1 METTLKRALAIL
13 LGGLAATAL
22 LLPAAHAQSDYPTR
36 PVTLINPYAPGG
48 PADTLAR
55 ELASRLK
62 DRLGQPVVVENKAGS
77 GAMVG
82 TGYVAR
88 AKPDGYTLLMGTSP
102 GMVVGPLIERA
113 TYDGLKDFDLV
124 GLVANQ
130 PVVLVANA
138 KLGINTMQDLLDRAR
153 KQPGKLNF
161 ASAGTGGP
169 THLAGELLR
178 RRAGIEITHVPYK
191 GAAPALQDLIGGQVE
206 LGMLS
211 ASPVLPFVKDGRL
224 KAIAYTG
231 AKRSSLL
238 PDVPTMAEAGIKN
251 WNEVSTW
258 YALAAPRGTPPA
270 IIEKLSSA
278 LTAINAEPE
287 HQRFL
292 AQQDGSIDNMTP
304 AEVTAFAQK
313 DKTAMTELL
322 GALDMLAK

>member
-1 METTLKRALAIL
+1 MKRALAIL

-22 LLPAAHAQSDYPTR
+22 LLPAAHAQSDYPSR

-113 TYDGLKDFDLV
+113 TYDGLKDFDLI

-130 PVVLVANA
+130 PVVLVANT
-138 KLGINTMQDLLDRAR
+138 KLGINTMQDLLDLAR

-178 RRAGIEITHVPYK
+178 RRANIAITHVPYK

-238 PDVPTMAEAGIKN
+238 PEVPTMAEAGIKN

-258 YALAAPRGTPPA
+258 YALAAPRGTPAA
-270 IIEKLSSA
+270 IIRKLSEA